1 MGRLGNTVLAAK
13 AACTPGACV
22 TGGNVQPQSRKPA
35 IVAML
40 SNLAIGAIKFVAAF
54 FSGSS
59 AMISEG
65 IHSIVDSANAGIL
78 LYGMR
83 RAKRKADAAHPFG
96 YSSELYFW
104 TLIVGIMLFML
115 GGGLSVLEG
124 VSRFRE
130 ISPGMTLG
138 SPWLSYVIF
147 AASLAIEGYA
157 LLVAVRSFNKGRKG
171 KRPIRYL
178 REARDPSMFAVLLE
192 DAVDMLGLLLALTG
206 TLIAHITGN
215 LYVDALASIA
225 IGVLLCSMAFTL
237 LYETKS
243 LLIGRGMTADDL
255 AEVKRI
261 VNGHANVESC
271 TRALSLYLGP
281 NDLLL
286 TIEAAFTAKDIP
298 GAIAQ
303 VEDAIIAR
311 FPQVRRIFIEPKASV
326 TPLVRHE
333 ASRLEDAGKVEVEI
347 NGSGNAGNFA

>member
-1 MGRLGNTVLAAK
+1 MGRLGNTVLAVK
-13 AACTPGACV
+13 VACAPGACV
-22 TGGNVQPQSRKPA
+22 ADGSAQPTSRKPA
-35 IVAML
+35 IAAVL
-40 SNLAIGAIKFVAAF
+40 SNLTVGIIKFVAAF

-83 RAKRKADAAHPFG
+83 RARRKADAAHPFG

-104 TLIVGIMLFML
+104 ALIVGIMLFTL
-115 GGGLSVLEG
+115 GGGLSIYQG
-124 VSRFRE
+124 IVSFRE
-130 ISPGMTLG
+130 IGPESELG
-138 SPWLSYVIF
+138 SPWLSYGIL
-147 AASLAIEGYA
+147 AASMAIEGYA
-157 LLVAVRSFNKGRKG
+157 LLVAVRTFNAGREG
-171 KRPIRYL
+171 KSPIRYL

-192 DAVDMLGLLLALTG
+192 DLIDMLGLLFALAG

-215 LYVDALASIA
+215 LYVDAVASIA

-237 LYETKS
+237 LHETKG

-255 AEVKRI
+255 AEVKDI
-261 VNGHANVESC
+261 VNGHESVTNC

-286 TIEAAFTAKDIP
+286 TIEAAFEYGDIP

-303 VEDAIIAR
+303 IEDDIIAR
-311 FPQVRRIFIEPKASV
+311 FPQVRRIFIEPQAV
-326 TPLVRHE
+326 
-333 ASRLEDAGKVEVEI
+333 
-347 NGSGNAGNFA
+347 